1 MFSVRI
7 GGGGKEVMEREETFQ
22 TRFRKRKFSERNLEV
37 ESRVSCFIRCLNCE
51 KLMLQKRC
59 GKGNIYLVNV
69 NEVKSSR
76 K

>member
-37 ESRVSCFIRCLNCE
+37 ESRVSCFIGC
-51 KLMLQKRC
+51 
-59 GKGNIYLVNV
+59 
-69 NEVKSSR
+69 
-76 K
+76 